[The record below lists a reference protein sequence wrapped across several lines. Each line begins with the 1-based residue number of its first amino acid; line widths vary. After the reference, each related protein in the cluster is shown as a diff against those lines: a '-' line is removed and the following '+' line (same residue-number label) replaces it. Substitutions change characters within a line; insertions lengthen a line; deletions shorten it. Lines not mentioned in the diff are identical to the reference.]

1 MAVRIVTDSTADLP
15 SDVVEQLGMIVVYYT
30 GQNQKPHLTDSIDT
44 ESLSARGRSV
54 WVHSSRVGFL
64 DSRVPCNSLPARVG
78 QD

>member
-1 MAVRIVTDSTADLP
+1 MGWAHHGRFHVRTNFGKRNNFRTFI
-15 SDVVEQLGMIVVYYT
+15 
-30 GQNQKPHLTDSIDT
+30 LTDSIDT

-64 DSRVPCNSLPARVG
+64 DSRVPCNSLPATVG